1 LLISAADTPSE
12 LASMVEQRVDGLPVE
27 YVVGWAEFCGI
38 RVAIDQGVFVP
49 RHRSE
54 FLVQRA
60 RSLVGP
66 GGVVVDLCCG
76 SGAVGIA
83 VASGSDVELHAVDI
97 DAAAVKCARRNVE
110 PSGGHVYEGDLYA
123 ALPHDLRGRVD
134 VLVVNAP
141 YVPTGAIETLPRE
154 AKLYEPLVALDG
166 GVDGLDIQRRAAAE
180 ASQWLSQQGYLL
192 IETSEMQAVRTAKI
206 VSDGGLD
213 ARILRSEE
221 LDATIVIGGR

>member
-1 LLISAADTPSE
+1 
-12 LASMVEQRVDGLPVE
+12 MVEQRVDGLPVE